1 MILHCPG
8 CMAKLRMPDSYLE
21 RGKEVWIKCPK
32 CGERFRPQRPDLDG
46 ELGLSPSAKGPEP
59 GHRKQVE
66 DILSRLD
73 LDKMGG
79 TRETDFGLVLDAL
92 PVVPEVPKKTWIFL
106 GLTALLVAGLLGAL
120 AWVFHSSGAP
130 PPPQQPAEAPP
141 PPDYGRDLLLPDIM
155 ALRRDLLRLRHVERH
170 IDYRGRESRFYKYYT
185 PLLAP
190 DLCQDITALTLWSP
204 RTSDGF
210 MLEGECMN
218 PLDTPATL
226 EVQWDLHTAKI
237 KVRGRDQTV
246 ELPLPQPQAP
256 AQQPPDDEAG
266 GPDAGNAESGADDE
280 ASGGDDSGDSGEDEE
295 GGGDS

>member
-8 CMAKLRMPDSYLE
+8 CMAKLRMPDSYLVG
-21 RGKEVWIKCPK
+21 GKEVWIKCPK

-46 ELGLSPSAKGPEP
+46 ELGLSSSAAKGPEP
-59 GHRKQVE
+59 GRRKQVE
-66 DILSRLD
+66 DILNRLD

-79 TRETDFGLVLDAL
+79 HRETDFGQVLDAL

-130 PPPQQPAEAPP
+130 PPPEQPVEAPP
-141 PPDYGRDLLLPDIM
+141 PPDYGRDLLLPDMM
-155 ALRRDLLRLRHVERH
+155 ALRRDLMRLRHVERH

-210 MLEGECMN
+210 FLEGECLN
-218 PLDTPATL
+218 PLDTPAVL
-226 EVQWDLHTAKI
+226 EVRWDPHAARI

-246 ELPLPQPQAP
+246 ELPLPQPHGP
-256 AQQPPDDEAG
+256 AGPPSDEEAG
-266 GPDAGNAESGADDE
+266 AGEE
-280 ASGGDDSGDSGEDEE
+280 AREEE
-295 GGGDS
+295 GPAEGDGDGRS